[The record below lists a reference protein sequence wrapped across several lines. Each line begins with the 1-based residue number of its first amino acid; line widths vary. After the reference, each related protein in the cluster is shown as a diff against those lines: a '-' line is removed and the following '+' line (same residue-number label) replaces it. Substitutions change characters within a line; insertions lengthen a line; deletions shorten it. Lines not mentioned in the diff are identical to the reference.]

1 MMIRRRLFTTDARNM
16 KERERI
22 AHCCITN
29 LLLLYSFFS
38 LSKILKNTVAK
49 YQFRIDGASLDE
61 IDIANMMR
69 KLARQSG
76 SNITFPSLCLNKV
89 KLNRN
94 GPYLR
99 QSASL
104 MDQYVQRNRLGTFKS
119 IQPLEDTVR
128 PSAIWRT
135 FVKINRGE

>member
-1 MMIRRRLFTTDARNM
+1 MMIRRRLFTTDAGNM

-22 AHCCITN
+22 AHCCKTN

-76 SNITFPSLCLNKV
+76 SNIIPPLHLLEYSQTKQKWAIFMAV
-89 KLNRN
+89 RIID
-94 GPYLR
+94 GPICTKKQIGYF
-99 QSASL
+99 QINST
-104 MDQYVQRNRLGTFKS
+104 VGT
-119 IQPLEDTVR
+119 ER